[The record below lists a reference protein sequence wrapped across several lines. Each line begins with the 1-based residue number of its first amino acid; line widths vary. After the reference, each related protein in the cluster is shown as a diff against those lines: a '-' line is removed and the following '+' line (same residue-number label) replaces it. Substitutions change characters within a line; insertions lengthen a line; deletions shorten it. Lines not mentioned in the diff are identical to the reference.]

1 MKPNDLLDMGA
12 VPWSTFDT
20 VLGLKPI
27 IYAAHAHA
35 GELQTSAGCT
45 MRATYEAYILEA
57 NQTLRDATLSLSSRS
72 GVKNMIK

>member
-1 MKPNDLLDMGA
+1 MKPHDLPDMGA
-12 VPWSTFDT
+12 FPCRASDEG
-20 VLGLKPI
+20 LGLKSI
-27 IYAAHAHA
+27 LYAAHA

-57 NQTLRDATLSLSSRS
+57 NQTLRDASTSLLSRS

>member
-1 MKPNDLLDMGA
+1 MKPNDLPDMGA

-27 IYAAHAHA
+27 IYAAHA

-57 NQTLRDATLSLSSRS
+57 NQTLRDASLSLSSRA